1 MSWKNKS
8 NVFAKK
14 FVSRQ
19 IGESEWRFYPV
30 SVGRI
35 FELRETIKDIF
46 TAASALFAS
55 NKDDV
60 AQEIENITQGKDNQI
75 QRTNISAIS
84 VELATLRDKQRK
96 DSIASAV
103 EALLS
108 ERNKIMLGRLLADS
122 LREEFERD
130 VKEEEIK
137 QFMDTLD
144 LGTLVEFLMGF
155 IEANAKVF
163 GPLGER
169 VRATVQ
175 SKLAELA
182 PGSGASQGS
191 PSASAAVPSTPAP

>member
-1 MSWKNKS
+1 MSWKNKT

-19 IGESEWRFYPV
+19 IGEATWNFYPV
-30 SVGRI
+30 SVGRV
-35 FELRETIKDIF
+35 FELRETIKDLF
-46 TAASALFAS
+46 TSMSALFAS

-60 AQEIENITQGKDNQI
+60 GQEIEKITQAGGEI

-84 VELATLRDKQRK
+84 VELAMLRDKQRK
-96 DSIASAV
+96 ESIGAAI

-122 LREEFERD
+122 LREEFSRD
-130 VKEEEIK
+130 CPDDEIK
-137 QFMDTLD
+137 SFMSELD

-155 IEANAKVF
+155 VEANAKVF

-182 PGSGASQGS
+182 PGSVAS
-191 PSASAAVPSTPAP
+191 PATANEAVPSTPAP

>member
-1 MSWKNKS
+1 MSNWKNKT

-14 FVSRQ
+14 FVARQ
-19 IGESEWRFYPV
+19 IGDTTWNFYPV

-35 FELRETIKDIF
+35 FELRETISSLF

-60 AQEIENITQGKDNQI
+60 GQEIEKITQQGGEI

-96 DSIASAV
+96 ESIAAAV

-108 ERNKIMLGRLLADS
+108 DNNRLMLGRLIADS
-122 LREEFERD
+122 LREEFDRNAPD
-130 VKEEEIK
+130 KEISD
-137 QFMDTLD
+137 FMDALD
-144 LGTLVEFLMGF
+144 LGTLIEFLMGF
-155 IEANAKVF
+155 VETNAKVF

-169 VRATVQ
+169 LRATVQ
-175 SKLAELA
+175 SKLSALA
-182 PGSGASQGS
+182 PES
-191 PSASAAVPSTPAP
+191 PAASASEAQSQPAS